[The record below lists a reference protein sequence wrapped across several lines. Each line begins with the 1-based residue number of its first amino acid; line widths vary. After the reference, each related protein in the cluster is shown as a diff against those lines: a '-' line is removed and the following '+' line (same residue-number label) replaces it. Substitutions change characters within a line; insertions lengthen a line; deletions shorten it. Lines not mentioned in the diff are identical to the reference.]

1 MVGNNLLLSG
11 FSLTPLI
18 SENIVEWTWLISNT
32 SSFFLIFVSLCI
44 SKQIVVA
51 SMGLCTL
58 AGWTRYWLKNRKNK
72 LNWWRHSWQES
83 IRVHVSCI
91 WTHVLYSSA
100 YICGSHFLSYGKQCI
115 LGIGPWLKHSLGFY
129 LTTSHYNNSAQ
140 KRDKSSYLTIRVLS
154 YFHTRLAAPD
164 NKIRSQNQIIL
175 NTRWKL
181 NFIARLHDGC
191 GGLLRYTIQPNGSMV
206 ILSIFLVFYHG

>member
-100 YICGSHFLSYGKQCI
+100 YICGSHFLSYEKQCI
-115 LGIGPWLKHSLGFY
+115 FRYWSIIETFSR
-129 LTTSHYNNSAQ
+129 SAQ
-140 KRDKSSYLTIRVLS
+140 KREKSSYLMIRVLS
-154 YFHTRLAAPD
+154 YFHTRLAVHD
-164 NKIRSQNQIIL
+164 NKIRSENQIIL

-191 GGLLRYTIQPNGSMV
+191 RGLLRYAIQPNGSMV
-206 ILSIFLVFYHG
+206 VLSFFFTFSPWVKW